1 MEIRNAA
8 TFVKIVECSSFTKA
22 AESLGYSQAAVTA
35 QIKALEKELGVPL
48 FDRIGKRIYLTQA
61 GSTFLPHALNLLKAE
76 EEAVHSVRPAGR
88 LTGELS
94 ICSAS
99 SYAQE
104 VLPGILLKFLTQHPD
119 VNVTV
124 KISDFLEDT
133 TARLARGELDLLAC
147 LDEEDAHP
155 GFAATTKRAEKMVFV
170 THPDNPLLSQK
181 KVTLEDAVSSQF
193 IVADRDI
200 SYCAALEKQLRG
212 RGVEFRPVME
222 IGSVGAIANML
233 LRGFGVSFLPEYAVL
248 KYLQTGELAR
258 LDTEDI
264 DIELYSY
271 LIYSRDRWLNP
282 VMKEFMRIFEECQK
296 ER

>member
-1 MEIRNAA
+1 MIPGLFPLPA
-8 TFVKIVECSSFTKA
+8 FLSP
-22 AESLGYSQAAVTA
+22 AV
-35 QIKALEKELGVPL
+35 
-48 FDRIGKRIYLTQA
+48 RTQA

-88 LTGELS
+88 LTGELR

-104 VLPGILLKFLTQHPD
+104 VLPGILLKFLTQHPG

-124 KISDFLEDT
+124 KISDF
-133 TARLARGELDLLAC
+133 
-147 LDEEDAHP
+147 
-155 GFAATTKRAEKMVFV
+155 
-170 THPDNPLLSQK
+170 
-181 KVTLEDAVSSQF
+181 LEDAVSSQF

-200 SYCAALEKQLRG
+200 SYCAVLEKQLRR
-212 RGVEFRPVME
+212 RGVEFRPAME
-222 IGSVGAIANML
+222 IGSVGAIVNML
-233 LRGFGVSFLPEYAVL
+233 LRGFGVSFLPEFAVS

-282 VMKEFMRIFEECQK
+282 VMKEFIRIAGESQK

>member
-1 MEIRNAA
+1 LLSARHAIRSN
-8 TFVKIVECSSFTKA
+8 TI
-22 AESLGYSQAAVTA
+22 AVTA

-48 FDRIGKRIYLTQA
+48 FDR
-61 GSTFLPHALNLLKAE
+61 
-76 EEAVHSVRPAGR
+76 
-88 LTGELS
+88 

-104 VLPGILLKFLTQHPD
+104 VLPGILLKFLTQHPG

-147 LDEEDAHP
+147 LDESDAHP
-155 GFAATTKRAEKMVFV
+155 GFAATTKKSERVVFV
-170 THPDNPLLSQK
+170 THPDNPLLKQG
-181 KVTLEDAVSSQF
+181 KVALEEAVSSQF

-200 SYCAALEKQLRG
+200 SYCAVLEKQLRR
-212 RGVEFRPVME
+212 RGVEFRPAME
-222 IGSVGAIANML
+222 IGSVGAIVNML
-233 LRGFGVSFLPEYAVL
+233 LRGFGVSFLPEFAVS

-282 VMKEFMRIFEECQK
+282 VMKEFIRIAGESQK